1 MKCSILC
8 SASTKF
14 TPFTASP
21 RFSAQFRDAGTR
33 ERMGIH
39 DRLQSLARK
48 EFLRR
53 RPALPRSHHGN
64 GAAAAAFG
72 AEGNGARFAKMKHGF
87 ESSLGRGKSTTGS
100 PFPPVGALASVA
112 CRGQAPRVSRYTLV
126 KELHIRPPVH
136 VRTLILR
143 FTAVSEIGMSGDICF
158 CVHLS
163 HSAPTRYAGGII

>member
-1 MKCSILC
+1 MLVKCSILC

-112 CRGQAPRVSRYTLV
+112 CRGQAPSFSIYACKGTTYTASCTCA
-126 KELHIRPPVH
+126 HINSTFHRCFGDRNEWGYLFLCRP
-136 VRTLILR
+136 
-143 FTAVSEIGMSGDICF
+143 FA
-158 CVHLS
+158 
-163 HSAPTRYAGGII
+163 